1 MGFATYADV
10 LRIPVVRRIILLGLV
25 VRVPLWASEM
35 AITLHVVTHL
45 HGSYADAGL
54 IAAFGGAALGISGPW
69 RGRRLD
75 QLGVRRAIA
84 PSILVLLVTWSIAP
98 WVGYWP
104 LLVCNTIA
112 GLFTVPT
119 FSIIRAVVIGAVRE
133 DQRATAL
140 SIDSV
145 ATEITFMIGPVLGV
159 LAATTLPTPLA
170 LFICAMTQLVGSVL
184 MWTANPPLQHKTA
197 VGEQAGSR
205 LRLNLPILAVFAMS
219 IAAIIILTGEDM
231 SVVAAM
237 RGWGRP
243 GAIGWVLGL
252 WGAGSAV
259 GGIVYGGL
267 KKRPSAA
274 ALLLLLGL
282 STALIAVADRQWSY
296 ILLLTLSG
304 AFCAPAMTAMTEA
317 LSRLV
322 PAANRGEA
330 MGWHGSAMMLGSAV
344 GSPLIGVALDRG
356 GWTAGVLLA
365 GITGS
370 VVAVIGVVTTA
381 RARVPEDAESE
392 AVLEAV

>member
-10 LRIPVVRRIILLGLV
+10 LRIPIVRRILILGLV

-54 IAAFGGAALGISGPW
+54 VAAVGGLALGISGPW

-84 PSILVLLVTWSIAP
+84 PSIIVLAATWSIAP

-104 LLVCNTIA
+104 LLVLNGLA
-112 GLFTVPT
+112 GLFTVPA
-119 FSIIRAVVIGAVRE
+119 FSIIRTVLISAVRE
-133 DQRATAL
+133 DQRATTL
-140 SIDSV
+140 SIDSI
-145 ATEITFMIGPVLGV
+145 ATEITFMVGPVLGV

-170 LFICAMTQLVGSVL
+170 LFICAMTQLTGSMLIWWV
-184 MWTANPPLQHKTA
+184 NPPLRS
-197 VGEQAGSR
+197 EGSAPAERTNR
-205 LRLNLPILAVFAMS
+205 LRLTWPILAVFAMS

-243 GAIGWVLGL
+243 EAIGWVLGL

-259 GGIVYGGL
+259 GGLVYGGL
-267 KKRPSAA
+267 RRRPSAA
-274 ALLLLLGL
+274 TLLLLLGL
-282 STALIAVADRQWSY
+282 STALIAVADQQWSY
-296 ILLLTLSG
+296 IVLLTVSG
-304 AFCAPAMTAMTEA
+304 AFCAPAMTAMTHA
-317 LSRLV
+317 LSQLV
-322 PAANRGEA
+322 PSANRGEA

-365 GITGS
+365 GGVGTVIA
-370 VVAVIGVVTTA
+370 VVGVIATA
-381 RARVPEDAESE
+381 RAAVPEDAEPELVS
-392 AVLEAV
+392 A